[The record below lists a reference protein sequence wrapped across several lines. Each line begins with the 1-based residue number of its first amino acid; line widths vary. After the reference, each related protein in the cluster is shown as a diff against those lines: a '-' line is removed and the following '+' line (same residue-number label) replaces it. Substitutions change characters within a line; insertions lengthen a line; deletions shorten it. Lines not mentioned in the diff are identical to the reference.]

1 MDTYIATNTV
11 DGRFYIGSSTN
22 FERRKHQHLDNT
34 ESYPFQNA
42 LRKNP
47 EAFEWEVWTDDS
59 DERILEQALLDM
71 WFSCEQCYNLTSKAA
86 GFGPETAAKGGK
98 RTHKLHP
105 ELMSE
110 NGRKVGAKNLLK
122 WQKEFPEEFAAAV
135 KKASD
140 AGHKKNKGKHSEW
153 GKAGGKKCRKTT
165 AKLKSK
171 PVICVET
178 GVCYPSLNEAS
189 RQLGIN
195 KNCIMRCCHGTQKT
209 AGKLHWQFYKPEE
222 NV

>member
-22 FERRKHQHLDNT
+22 FRRRKQQHLECQ

-42 LRKNP
+42 LRQNP
-47 EAFEWEVWTDDS
+47 DAFEWEVWSDDS

-71 WFSCEQCYNLTSKAA
+71 WFGCEQCYNLTSKAT

-98 RTHKLHP
+98 RTHELHP

-122 WQKEFPEEFAAAV
+122 WQKECPEEMAAAV

-140 AGHKKNKGKHSEW
+140 IGHERNKGRHSEW
-153 GKAGGKKCRKTT
+153 GKMGAKQGGEAT

-171 PVICVET
+171 PVICIET
-178 GVCYPSLNEAS
+178 GVCYLSINDAS
-189 RQLGIN
+189 RQCGIN
-195 KNCIMRCCHGTQKT
+195 KNCIMRCCHGMQKT